1 LEEEKEMKKPILPL
15 VNLLA
20 FIVTIVVNG
29 LANALPINGVTTAE
43 VSDSFPV
50 YFVPAGYVFAIW
62 GVIYLA
68 LLGFTVYQLLPAQR
82 QSRRLER
89 IGWWFALG
97 CLANSGWI
105 FFWHHRIFPVTLIL
119 MLVLLASLL
128 AIYLRLGIGRTT
140 ASRTEKWLVDVP
152 FSIYLGWITVAT
164 VANVTDVLYYLG
176 WNGAPLSPQV
186 WAAIMLAIATVL
198 AAAMSWTRR
207 DVAYVL
213 VIVWALIGIAV
224 KQAATPLV
232 SWAAWL
238 LAAVAL
244 LALGLGVLRRTS
256 SPSASQ

>member
-1 LEEEKEMKKPILPL
+1 MKKSMLRQL

-20 FIVTIVVNG
+20 LIITIVVNG

-68 LLGFTVYQLLPAQR
+68 LLSLAIYQLLPAQR
-82 QSRRLER
+82 ENRRLER
-89 IGWWFALG
+89 IGGWFAVG
-97 CLANSGWI
+97 CLANAAWI
-105 FFWHHRIFPVTLIL
+105 FFWHYRIFPVTLIL

-128 AIYLRLGIGRTT
+128 AIYLRLGIGRSEV
-140 ASRTEKWLVDVP
+140 SRVEKWLVDVP

-176 WNGAPLSPQV
+176 WNGAPLSPQT
-186 WAAIMLAIATVL
+186 WAAIMLVI
-198 AAAMSWTRR
+198 AAALAVAMALMRR
-207 DVAYVL
+207 DIAYVL
-213 VIVWALIGIAV
+213 VIVWAFVGIAI
-224 KQAATPLV
+224 KQAATPV
-232 SWAAWL
+232 VAWSAWV

-244 LALGLGVLRRTS
+244 VTLGFGVLRKT
-256 SPSASQ
+256 

>member
-1 LEEEKEMKKPILPL
+1 MKKPGLRQF

-20 FIVTIVVNG
+20 FLITVVVNG
-29 LANALPINGVTTAE
+29 LANALPINGVTTGE

-68 LLGFTVYQLLPAQR
+68 LLGFAIYQLLPAQR
-82 QSRRLER
+82 ENRRLER

-97 CLANSGWI
+97 SLANGAWI
-105 FFWHHRIFPVTLIL
+105 FFWHYRIFPVTVIL
-119 MLVLLASLL
+119 MLILLVSLL
-128 AIYLRLGIGRTT
+128 AIYLRLGIGR
-140 ASRTEKWLVDVP
+140 AQVSRAEKWLVDIP

-164 VANVTDVLYYLG
+164 VANVTDLLYHLG

-186 WAAIMLAIATVL
+186 WAVIMLMIATAL
-198 AAAMSWTRR
+198 AAAMSLTRR

-213 VIVWALIGIAV
+213 VIVWAFVGIAV

-232 SWAAWL
+232 AWAAWA
-238 LAAVAL
+238 LAVVAL
-244 LALGLGVLRRTS
+244 LALGMGVLRKTS
-256 SPSASQ
+256 LPAANR

>member
-1 LEEEKEMKKPILPL
+1 MKRTIQI

-20 FIVTIVVNG
+20 FIVTVVVNG

-43 VSDSFPV
+43 ISDSFPV
-50 YFVPAGYVFAIW
+50 YFVPAGYVFAVW

-68 LLGFTVYQLLPAQR
+68 LLGFTVFQLLPAQR
-82 QSRRLER
+82 ESRRLER
-89 IGWWFALG
+89 IGWWFAVG
-97 CLANSGWI
+97 CLANAAWI
-105 FFWHHRIFPVTLIL
+105 FFWHHRIFPVTLVL
-119 MLVLLASLL
+119 MLTLLVSLL
-128 AIYLRLGIGRTT
+128 AIYLRLGIGRT
-140 ASRTEKWLVDVP
+140 AVSRTEKWLVDVP

-186 WAAIMLAIATVL
+186 WAVIMLVVGTVL
-198 AAAMSWTRR
+198 ATVMSLTRR

-213 VIVWALIGIAV
+213 VIVWAFVGIAV

-232 SWAAWL
+232 AWAAWV

-244 LALGLGVLRRTS
+244 LALGMGVLRRTS
-256 SPSASQ
+256 SPSATH

>member
-1 LEEEKEMKKPILPL
+1 MKKPIFWQV

-20 FIVTIVVNG
+20 FIVTATVNS

-43 VSDSFPV
+43 ISDSFPV

-82 QSRRLER
+82 ESGRLER
-89 IGWWFALG
+89 VGWWFAVG
-97 CLANSGWI
+97 CLANAAWI
-105 FFWHHRIFPVTLIL
+105 FFWHNRIFPVTLIL
-119 MLVLLASLL
+119 MLVLLVSLL
-128 AIYLRLGIGRTT
+128 AIYLRLGIGRTPV
-140 ASRTEKWLVDVP
+140 SRAEKWLVDVP

-176 WNGAPLSPQV
+176 WNGTPLSPQV
-186 WAAIMLAIATVL
+186 WAVIMLVVAAAL
-198 AAAMSWTRR
+198 AAAMSLTRR

-213 VIVWALIGIAV
+213 VIVWAFVGIAV

-232 SWAAWL
+232 AWAAWV

-244 LALGLGVLRRTS
+244 LTLGLGVLRRTS
-256 SPSASQ
+256 LPRASQ